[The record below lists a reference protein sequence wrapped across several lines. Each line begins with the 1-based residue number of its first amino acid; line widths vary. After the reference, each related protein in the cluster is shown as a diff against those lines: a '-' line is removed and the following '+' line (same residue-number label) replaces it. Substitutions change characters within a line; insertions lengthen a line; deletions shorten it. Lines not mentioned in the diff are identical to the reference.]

1 MIPLWQEVENYKEY
15 QHKLRAYLGRRKAN
29 RVLRQAL
36 YLVSLGT
43 NDFLENYYTLPH
55 RRSQFTVEQYQ
66 NFIVGLSENFLRKI
80 YSLGARK
87 ISLTGLPPM
96 GCLPLER
103 TTNIFGQHECIED
116 YNKVALQ
123 FNGKLKGMVAKL
135 NEVLPGLKLVITE
148 STYDDIYQIIKNPA
162 SYGESFLILSTTIIV
177 NWYIPVC
184 FACPSFCSQIQMG
197 TKNFLKG
204 SSKLS
209 SSIIHK

>member
-1 MIPLWQEVENYKEY
+1 MIPLWQEVEYYKEY
-15 QHKLRAYLGRRKAN
+15 QNKLRAYLGRRSAN

-103 TTNIFGQHECIED
+103 TTNILGQHECIED
-116 YNKVALQ
+116 YNTVALQ

-148 STYDDIYQIIKNPA
+148 STYGDIYQIIKNPA
-162 SYGESFLILSTTIIV
+162 SYGKSSLILSTTIIV
-177 NWYIPVC
+177 NWYTPVM
-184 FACPSFCSQIQMG
+184 FCMS
-197 TKNFLKG
+197 KFLQSNSNGHQKIY
-204 SSKLS
+204 LLFET
-209 SSIIHK
+209 